1 MKQEHR
7 YATYLVGALLLLV
20 LVEYF
25 TPKPIDWAF
34 TLEERD
40 KSPYGT
46 YVLGAVLEE
55 VFPGQTIDHSQ
66 SSVFDLED
74 EVLSEANLLIIATN
88 FDPDSVDAAVL
99 LQQVSQ
105 GANALIA
112 ASFYRGYFA
121 DTLRLD
127 VDTRLLPTLPEPS
140 DTLPRQTYDQ
150 TYFTAY
156 DSARTTVLAR
166 DGDNRPVLL
175 QMRFGAGALLLSSVP
190 YQFTNYHLLRENGAP
205 ATARTLSYLPVQ
217 NVYWTEYYQTGR
229 REATTPLR
237 YVLSQPALR
246 WALYLTLAGVLL
258 FMALEA
264 KRKQRA
270 IPVVK
275 APANTTLEFVD
286 TVSKLFLRT
295 RDHKNI
301 ADKQIHYLLDEWRTR
316 YRLDTSTLD
325 EAFAERLAHKAG
337 KPPTDVQA
345 LVSAIRGAQQ
355 RDTLSGDELVALRR
369 QIEEFSERASPAYF
383 RRSVSN

>member
-25 TPKPIDWAF
+25 TPEPINWAF
-34 TLEERD
+34 TLEKRD

-46 YVLGAVLEE
+46 YVLGAVLEDA
-55 VFPGQTIDHSQ
+55 FLGQVIDHSQ
-66 SSVFDLED
+66 RSVFDLED
-74 EVLSEANLLIIATN
+74 EALSEANLLIIATA

-99 LQQVSQ
+99 LQQADQ
-105 GANALIA
+105 GSTALIA
-112 ASFYRGYFA
+112 ASFYRGYLA

-140 DTLPRQTYDQ
+140 DTLPQRTYDQ

-190 YQFTNYHLLRENGAP
+190 YQFTNYHLLRENGAE
-205 ATARTLSYLPVQ
+205 ATARTLSYLPVRD
-217 NVYWTEYYQTGR
+217 VYWTEYYQTGR

-246 WALYLTLAGVLL
+246 WALYLTLGGLLL
-258 FMALEA
+258 FMALEV

-270 IPVVK
+270 ISVVTP
-275 APANTTLEFVD
+275 PANTTLEFVD

-301 ADKQIHYLLDEWRTR
+301 ADKQIHYLLDELRTR
-316 YRLDTSTLD
+316 YRLDTSQLD
-325 EAFAERLAHKAG
+325 EAFEERLAHKSG
-337 KPPTDVQA
+337 KPQADVQA
-345 LVSAIRGAQQ
+345 LVSAIRRAQQ
-355 RDTLSGDELVALRR
+355 QDTLSADALVELRR
-369 QIEEFSERASPAYF
+369 KIEGFSAVAK
-383 RRSVSN
+383 

>member
-1 MKQEHR
+1 MKQEYR

-25 TPKPIDWAF
+25 TPEPINWAF
-34 TLEERD
+34 SLEKRD

-46 YVLGAVLEE
+46 YVLGAVLEDL
-55 VFPGQTIDHSQ
+55 FSGQTIDHSQ
-66 SSVFDLED
+66 SSVFDLEN
-74 EVLSEANLLIIATN
+74 EALSEANLLIIATN
-88 FDPDSVDAAVL
+88 FDLDSVDAAVL

-127 VDTRLLPTLPEPS
+127 VDTRLLPTLSEPS

-190 YQFTNYHLLRENGAP
+190 YQFTNYHLLKENGAD
-205 ATARTLSYLPVQ
+205 ATARTLSYLPVRD
-217 NVYWTEYYQTGR
+217 VYWTEYYQTGR

-237 YVLSQPALR
+237 YVLSQPPLR
-246 WALYLTLAGVLL
+246 WALYLTLAGLLL
-258 FMALEA
+258 FMVLEA

-270 IPVVK
+270 IPTVK
-275 APANTTLEFVD
+275 PPANTTLEFVD

-295 RDHKNI
+295 RDHRNI
-301 ADKQIHYLLDEWRTR
+301 ADKQIHYLLDELRTR
-316 YRLDTSTLD
+316 YRLDTSLLD
-325 EAFAERLAHKAG
+325 ETFTERLTHKSG
-337 KPPTDVQA
+337 KSSADVQA
-345 LVSAIRGAQQ
+345 LVSAIRRAQQ
-355 RDTLSGDELVALRR
+355 QDTLSADDLVALRR
-369 QIEEFSERASPAYF
+369 KIEGFSAVAK
-383 RRSVSN
+383 